1 MSAIATPASP
11 RLEQRA
17 AAPATIAALTAAG
30 VHPVL
35 ARVVA
40 ARGISDAS
48 ELDIEL
54 ATVLP
59 FGDLLHAE
67 AMAILLADAIA
78 AGRRLLIVGD
88 YDADGAT
95 ASALGTLA
103 LRRFGA
109 TVEYLVPNRFEFG
122 YGLTPEI
129 VRIAAE
135 RRPDFIITVDNGIAS
150 LDGVEEARRL
160 GIEVLVTDHHLPG
173 PELPRAR
180 CIVNPNQPG
189 CPFPSKHLAGVGV
202 MFYVMLALRA
212 ELRRRGAFVASSEPN
227 LAEYLDIV
235 ALGTIADVVR
245 LDRNNRTLV
254 AQGLRRIA
262 AGRTRPG
269 IAALLR
275 AAGRD
280 ATRASTYD
288 LGFVVGP
295 RLNAAGRLEDMALGI
310 ECLVTD
316 DPARAEELAKRLDA
330 LNRERREIE
339 ADMQAS
345 ALAALE
351 GIDPGESATL
361 ALFDPQWHPGVV
373 GLLASRLK
381 ERFHRPTICFAA
393 GPGGELKGSGRSIAA
408 LHLRDAL
415 DLVDRRHPGL
425 MIRFGG
431 HAAAAG
437 LSLRPEALD
446 PFRDAFEEVI
456 RRQLSA
462 ADLEQIIETD
472 GSLDDT
478 ELTLSVAEALRNQ
491 VWGQGFAPPLFR
503 DEFRIDDQRVV
514 GGRHLKLRV
523 RRGSGPGTQTL
534 QAMLFGH
541 DQPLPER
548 ITAAYRLDINEWNGA
563 RTVQLTLD
571 HWQPT

>member
-1 MSAIATPASP
+1 LSALSPPVSP
-11 RLEQRA
+11 RLEQRF
-17 AAPATIAALTAAG
+17 AAPAAVAALTAAG

-40 ARGISDAS
+40 ARGVSSAAD
-48 ELDIEL
+48 LDTEL

-59 FGDLLHAE
+59 FGGLLNAE
-67 AMAILLADAIA
+67 AMAAVLADAIA
-78 AGRRLLIVGD
+78 AGRRVLIVGD

-109 TVEYLVPNRFEFG
+109 SVDFLVPNRFEFG

-129 VRIAAE
+129 VRIAAL
-135 RRPDFIITVDNGIAS
+135 RRPHFIVTVDNGIAS
-150 LDGVEEARRL
+150 LDGVEEARKL

-180 CIVNPNQPG
+180 CIVNPNQPD

-212 ELRRRGAFVASSEPN
+212 ELRRRGAFASSPEPN

-235 ALGTIADVVR
+235 ALGTVADVVK

-280 ATRASTYD
+280 AARVSTYD

-316 DPARAEELAKRLDA
+316 DAAHATELAQRLDA

-351 GIDPGESATL
+351 GIEAGESATL
-361 ALFDPQWHPGVV
+361 ALFDPRWHPGVV

-437 LSLRPEALD
+437 LSLKPDALE
-446 PFRDAFEEVI
+446 PFRDAFEDTV

-462 ADLEQIIETD
+462 ADLERIIETD
-472 GSLDDT
+472 GSLDESD
-478 ELTLSVAEALRNQ
+478 LTLPVAEALRGQ

-503 DEFRIDDQRVV
+503 DEFRVEDQRIV

-523 RRGSGPGTQTL
+523 RRADGRGALPL

-541 DQPLPER
+541 DRPLPDR

-571 HWQPT
+571 HWQPA